1 MIKVLKTGMLTTVQD
16 IGRVGYRNIGVP
28 LSGSMDSISAGIA
41 NGLLNNHKNDAVL
54 EITMLGP
61 KLAFLKAAKIAIS
74 GAELSAKINN
84 TSIINNKV
92 YFLKK
97 GDVLSFGAA
106 IKGIRCYLAV
116 EGGFQTE
123 KILKSRSFYAGITSQ
138 EKLNENDTIPFNSQL
153 ENTNNFKGLL
163 KNKVHFFE
171 TNELEV
177 YKGPEYDLFTPNE
190 KKLLISN
197 KFTVSKDSNR
207 MGYRLEET
215 VIEHTKSI
223 ITSPVI
229 PGTVQLTPE
238 GKLIILMKDA
248 QTTGGYPRVLQLSE
262 KSIAILAQKN
272 AKDKISFKKMVSI

>member
-1 MIKVLKTGMLTTVQD
+1 MIKVLKSGMLTSVQD
-16 IGRVGYRNIGVP
+16 TGRVGYRNIGVP

-41 NGLLNNHKNDAVL
+41 NGLLNNDKNDAVL

-61 KLAFLKAAKIAIS
+61 ILEFLKSAKIAIS

-84 TSIINNKV
+84 TSILNNKV
-92 YFLKK
+92 YYLKK
-97 GDVLSFGAA
+97 GDILSFGA
-106 IKGIRCYLAV
+106 ITKGVRCYLAV
-116 EGGFQTE
+116 EGGFKTE
-123 KILKSRSFYAGITSQ
+123 KILKSRSFYTGITSQ
-138 EKLNENDTIPFNSQL
+138 EKLNKNDKIPFKSKSK
-153 ENTNNFKGLL
+153 NTKDFKGLL

-177 YKGPEYDLFTPNE
+177 YKGPEFNLFTKVE
-190 KKLLISN
+190 QKQLTLN
-197 KFTVSKDSNR
+197 KFTVSNQSSR
-207 MGYRLEET
+207 MGYRLEEI

-238 GKLIILMKDA
+238 GKLIVLMKDA

-262 KSIAILAQKN
+262 KSIAILAQK
-272 AKDKISFKKMVSI
+272 KVGDKISFKIVSI